1 MPQYVAPNSD
11 ISRLTFMNRAIR
23 TAASA
28 QTAGEQIL
36 DAALLAD
43 VTAHY
48 TAYRT
53 AYDEVEASLS
63 RRKNETAESES
74 AAARLEMYVSHV
86 WTAVVNRARRENHP
100 VGVLGYYKLS
110 ADGSRP
116 DPSGRDQWAEM
127 AESIIN
133 GDATAVLDGF
143 PAIACPSALEL
154 QAVLDSAKSER
165 DDIPMADKKYD
176 NAQAAV
182 AALRPRADELI
193 RDVRDVVQFAVRKMD
208 APSQRRT
215 LRNYGARYYYLAGE
229 KMDDGEKTAVDGDN
243 TEGGTEA

>member
-11 ISRLTFMNRAIR
+11 ISRLTYMNRAIR

-43 VTAHY
+43 LTAHY
-48 TAYRT
+48 TAYRV

-63 RRKNETAESES
+63 RRKNETAESE
-74 AAARLEMYVSHV
+74 AAVTRLEMYVNHI
-86 WTAVVNRARRENHP
+86 WTAVKNRARRENHP
-100 VGVLGYYKLS
+100 VGVLGYYKLN
-110 ADGSRP
+110 ADSSRP
-116 DPSGRDQWAEM
+116 TPSGRDQWAEM
-127 AESIIN
+127 AVSIIN
-133 GDATAVLDGF
+133 GDATAVADGF
-143 PAIACPSALEL
+143 PPIACPSAAEL
-154 QAVLDSAKSER
+154 QLVLDNAQSER

-215 LRNYGARYYYLAGE
+215 LRNYGARYYYLPSE
-229 KMDDGEKTAVDGDN
+229 QVDDGDETAVGA
-243 TEGGTEA
+243 TSAA